1 MLSDIYLGRSFIVQN
16 KMDVHR
22 HATFSCGLARLAAKV
37 RSLFVR
43 D

>member
-1 MLSDIYLGRSFIVQN
+1 MLSDIYLGRSFIAPQ

-22 HATFSCGLARLAAKV
+22 HATFSCGLARLAARL